1 MKARTSAAMVYRPA
15 ARARMDSHAFAA
27 GPAAAYIRTLGLRS
41 GVGVP
46 IIVDGRL
53 WGRPSSVDTTRTV
66 NHPTPRRAWV
76 TSQTSSQLRS
86 RTPRHAHSSPL
97 PGAQAVEGTDA
108 GRAQFNPSETSRC
121 ARRVDRVQPASGA
134 VGAANVSGPGSGEL

>member
-1 MKARTSAAMVYRPA
+1 MVYRTGST
-15 ARARMDSHAFAA
+15 ARMDSHAFAA

-53 WGRPSSVDTTRTV
+53 WGAAIVGSTRPEPLPPDTETRVGDFTD
-66 NHPTPRRAWV
+66 
-76 TSQTSSQLRS
+76 SSQLRS

-97 PGAQAVEGTDA
+97 PGPETLAAPTAPDA
-108 GRAQFNPSETSRC
+108 G
-121 ARRVDRVQPASGA
+121 
-134 VGAANVSGPGSGEL
+134 